1 MHPVSNAFP
10 ATADKLRHEVRET
23 WRQFQWNQFL
33 KKDRLDAGRLSHVQL
48 NTQRLK
54 VVMPLVKAG
63 GAHVAAVCTGAFVS
77 MTKYQAMG
85 LVSEATCPFCSH
97 PVANTEH
104 LYWNIVRSLTRKGI
118 DRQMTLKNGW
128 PVTSNTSQLGR
139 LAEVREQ
146 MLRW

>member
-63 GAHVAAVCTGAFVS
+63 GAIVAAVCTGAFVS

-104 LYWNIVRSLTRKGI
+104 LYWNCPVTNPQRF
-118 DRQMTLKNGW
+118 DRQMTLKNG
-128 PVTSNTSQLGR
+128 
-139 LAEVREQ
+139 
-146 MLRW
+146 